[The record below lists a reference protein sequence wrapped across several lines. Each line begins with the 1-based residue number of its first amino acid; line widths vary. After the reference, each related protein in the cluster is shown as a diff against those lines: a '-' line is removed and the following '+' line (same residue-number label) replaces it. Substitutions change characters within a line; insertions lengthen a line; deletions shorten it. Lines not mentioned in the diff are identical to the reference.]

1 MKISVLLAGV
11 AAATL
16 MVGGAQAADLVL
28 PPSAPAPVYD
38 ASVFGFDG
46 FYAGL
51 SAGGA
56 WASDDRSAGTIGVVA
71 GYNFTVADPVLLG
84 IEGQLDAVYYNDGF
98 NAFDAL
104 ILGRIGVLASDQVL
118 VYAAAGIGTVNTDGD
133 NTGIYAVGGG
143 VEVAVTDNM
152 SVRGEILGLGNW
164 DDVPGFDSGFN
175 AAKATVSVLWHF

>member
-1 MKISVLLAGV
+1 MKISALLAGV

-28 PPSAPAPVYD
+28 PPSTPAPVYD

-56 WASDDRSAGTIGVVA
+56 WGEGDLSAGSVGVVA

-84 IEGQLDAVYYNDGF
+84 IEGQLDALYYNDGF

-104 ILGRIGVLASDQVL
+104 ILGKIGVLASDQVL
-118 VYAAAGIGTVNTDGD
+118 VYAAAGVGTINADDDNIGV
-133 NTGIYAVGGG
+133 YALGGG

-152 SVRGEILGLGNW
+152 SVRGEILGLGDW
-164 DDVPGFDSGFN
+164 DDFDGNDGFE